1 MIVLTIDILETE
13 DDEKA
18 FKFFATSTMSVE
30 IQKDETL
37 HKIYFGVG
45 DKVNFVNM
53 YFCYI

>member
-1 MIVLTIDILETE
+1 MLVLTIDILETE

-37 HKIYFGVG
+37 HKVYFGVG

-53 YFCYI
+53 YFCYK